1 MGRFGPVEIL
11 IIVGILVF
19 LFGAKK
25 IPELAK
31 GMGIGIKEF
40 RKGLKEVT
48 EEVQEPEKPEEKAE
62 DQMPEGYGN

>member
-1 MGRFGPVEIL
+1 MIGRFGPVEIL
-11 IIVGILVF
+11 IIVAILVF

-40 RKGLKEVT
+40 RKGLKEGMDV
-48 EEVQEPEKPEEKAE
+48 EEEEGKKEGKEKI
-62 DQMPEGYGN
+62 PEGFGN